1 MKLRSRKVSEVGT
14 LEMSSVSTLCF
25 VNNAS
30 FFQIIRRNLP
40 NTRESTSLVEHRLQS
55 LGVLNINRN
64 LCGQLALEGKRVFAR
79 SSPGKRVQQD
89 TAFKLSSVRRSVLY
103 LHHVVVDKSRG
114 HSRIGVEFT
123 VLSSLLVRLELMGLE
138 SSEQVSRVNNG
149 DLATDLTET
158 ERGEKTALESN
169 VLNGFRGIEE
179 VREGTELFRDVVG
192 IVVTGN
198 KSAVNGLAHAVEH
211 PSGSTTL
218 GMTGQ
223 ALLSNNGDGITRS
236 SAKLLELKVVD
247 TRLILVVSLS
257 TGTVARDG
265 TDAVGIKTP
274 NGKGTTQRCDVGVGT
289 LEHTKGSKSLLLLP
303 LGLIIDE
310 RHSVLEPLLVVPNLS
325 SLELHTEKFVL
336 VLKPLRDLLAS
347 ESELSRSVLDIEQG
361 QSLFGSDFTGSRED
375 TSTGSRDRSTSLV
388 SVGGAVG
395 DNTLD

>member
-1 MKLRSRKVSEVGT
+1 
-14 LEMSSVSTLCF
+14 
-25 VNNAS
+25 
-30 FFQIIRRNLP
+30 
-40 NTRESTSLVEHRLQS
+40 
-55 LGVLNINRN
+55 
-64 LCGQLALEGKRVFAR
+64 
-79 SSPGKRVQQD
+79 
-89 TAFKLSSVRRSVLY
+89 
-103 LHHVVVDKSRG
+103 
-114 HSRIGVEFT
+114 
-123 VLSSLLVRLELMGLE
+123 MGLE
-138 SSEQVSRVNNG
+138 SGEQVSRVNNG
-149 DLATDLTET
+149 DLATDLTKT

-169 VLNGFRGIEE
+169 VLDGFRGIEE
-179 VREGTELFRDVVG
+179 VGEGTELFRDIVG

-198 KSAVNGLAHAVEH
+198 KSAVNGLAHAVKH
-211 PSGSTTL
+211 PSGGTTL
-218 GMTGQ
+218 GMTSQ

-236 SAKLLELKVVD
+236 SAKLFELKVVD
-247 TRLILVVSLS
+247 TRFILVVSLG

-274 NGKGTTQRCDVGVGT
+274 NSKGTTQRSNVGVGT

-310 RHSVLEPLLVVPNLS
+310 RHSVLEPLLVVATLS

-361 QSLFGSDFTGSRED
+361 QSFLGGDFTGSREN

-388 SVGGAVG
+388 SVSGAVG